1 MGCAGCSTKGSI
13 GLPGG
18 CKNNGNCSTGGCGS
32 KLDVYDWLSN
42 IYVAGVSPARHQ
54 VIEVKFKGTRKE
66 YFRNVYNHEL
76 ETGDAVTVE
85 SATGGWDVGYVSL
98 TGELVKLQLKK
109 YKIDENSDM
118 MKKVLRRASDSD
130 MQRHEEGKHLEQET
144 MIKARQIAYGLKL
157 TMKISDVE
165 YQGDRTKATFF
176 YTAEGRVDF
185 RELIKTLARE
195 FKIKVEM
202 RQIGLRQEAGRLGGI
217 GSCGRELCCSTWLT
231 DFHSVPTTAA
241 RYQNLFLNPLKL
253 SGQCG
258 RLKCCLN
265 YELDTYIEALKEFPD
280 ENITIKTAKG
290 IAKVE
295 KMDILKRLVWF
306 KYDGEMGGKFYPL
319 ELPQVQKLLEMN
331 AQGIFPPDL
340 EEFQSETEIPIKEVE
355 FKDTVGEERLDRF
368 DFKKNKKKKKGRPG
382 GNAQNTQGQPNQPR
396 LQENRPQNPNN
407 PQNRDRDRGRSRN
420 NPNQQPRD
428 QNPNRNNPNQQPR
441 DQNQNRNNPNQ
452 QPRDQNQNRNNPN
465 QQPRDQNQNRNNP
478 NQQPRDQNQN
488 RNNNPN
494 RGENRP
500 RRDGNF
506 NRDNRNRNKPGG
518 DGGQNNPT
526 PNNPES

>member
-1 MGCAGCSTKGSI
+1 MGCTTCSTKTSV

-18 CKNNGNCSTGGCGS
+18 CKNNGSCSTGGCGS

-42 IYVAGVSPARHQ
+42 IYVAGESPLRHP
-54 VIEVKFKGTRKE
+54 VVEVKFKGTRKE
-66 YFRNVYNHEL
+66 YYKNPYNHEF

-98 TGELVKLQLKK
+98 TGELVKLQMRK

-118 MKKVLRRASDSD
+118 MKKVLRKSTESD
-130 MQRHEEGKHLEQET
+130 MERYEEGKRLEQET
-144 MIKARQIAYGLKL
+144 MIKARQCSYGLNL
-157 TMKISDVE
+157 QMKISDVE

-176 YTAEGRVDF
+176 YTAEGRIDF
-185 RELIKTLARE
+185 RELIKTLAKE

-265 YELDTYIEALKEFPD
+265 YELDIYVEALKEFPD
-280 ENITIKTAKG
+280 ENIKLKTEKG
-290 IAKVE
+290 IARVE

-306 KYDGEMGGKFYPL
+306 RYEGDMGGKFYPL
-319 ELPQVQKLLEMN
+319 ELPKVKKLLDLN
-331 AQGIFPPDL
+331 AEGVFPPDL
-340 EEFQSETEIPIKEVE
+340 IEYQSETEVPIKEVE

-368 DFKKNKKKKKGRPG
+368 DYNRKNKKKKKPGNPQRP
-382 GNAQNTQGQPNQPR
+382 QSNTQQAGGQSNEQPR
-396 LQENRPQNPNN
+396 PLDNPERN
-407 PQNRDRDRGRSRN
+407 QNREGNRN
-420 NPNQQPRD
+420 NPNPNQLRQNPR
-428 QNPNRNNPNQQPR
+428 QSGGHGNPNQGRQNNPGANNRGPNPNNPNRNN
-441 DQNQNRNNPNQ
+441 NNPN
-452 QPRDQNQNRNNPN
+452 R
-465 QQPRDQNQNRNNP
+465 
-478 NQQPRDQNQN
+478 N
-488 RNNNPN
+488 RNNNPA
-494 RGENRP
+494 G
-500 RRDGNF
+500 D
-506 NRDNRNRNKPGG
+506 RNRNNENPNRSN
-518 DGGQNNPT
+518 DNTDNNT
-526 PNNPES
+526 PKTPEA